1 MKLLAT
7 AALIPTLSL
16 FGCALPEPKES
27 INYALLEDVGAAVPS
42 CRGAEDCEA
51 KWAAARR
58 WVNSHA
64 AFRIQ
69 IYSSDYIETYWSPEP
84 GSRELAVRVE
94 REPLG
99 GGRYNIRISA
109 GCRNRSGCLPDARTA
124 MLDFDN
130 AVSGVHVEGVL
141 TGKAASQPVP
151 RVHPRIV
158 DRPQPPPNF

>member
-1 MKLLAT
+1 MKLVAIAT
-7 AALIPTLSL
+7 PVFMAVLCS
-16 FGCALPEPKES
+16 CALPEPRQS
-27 INYALLEDVGAAVPS
+27 VNNVLLEDSGGAVPT

-69 IYSSDYIETYWSPEP
+69 IYSADYIETYWSAEP
-84 GSRELAVRVE
+84 GSRDLAVRVE

-99 GGRYNIRISA
+99 AARYDIRISA
-109 GCRNRSGCLPDARTA
+109 GCRNRSGCVPDVRSA

-130 AVSGVHVEGVL
+130 AVSGVHVDSAL
-141 TGKAASQPVP
+141 TGKASSQPVP
-151 RVHPRIV
+151 RAHPRAI